1 MWFIR
6 IYYAWYKI
14 IYTFTCERKEYNVW
28 KRKKLVDYS
37 SISKSNVNNILDK
50 AVMAT
55 INYDINEIMQFL
67 NNLLSKDWTIIVET
81 EIINYL
87 KIIKSKS
94 LTYANFCVIQRDIN
108 IIIDM
113 FSNSKKIL
121 QIEEACFNAK
131 DLILKVIEYNE
142 RKISLPT
149 NLDNIITYQFRYSVA
164 KKDIKLVVWYFYLYL
179 AIFCYLLD
187 SKDYSK
193 DLKRYKIH
201 KEEYEISYYLD
212 YI

>member
-14 IYTFTCERKEYNVW
+14 IYTFTCERKEYNVC

-55 INYDINEIMQFL
+55 MNYDINEIMQFL
-67 NNLLSKDWTIIVET
+67 NNLLSKNRTIIVET
-81 EIINYL
+81 EINNYL

-94 LTYANFCVIQRDIN
+94 LTYANFCVMQRDIN

-113 FSNSKKIL
+113 FSNSKK
-121 QIEEACFNAK
+121 
-131 DLILKVIEYNE
+131 
-142 RKISLPT
+142 
-149 NLDNIITYQFRYSVA
+149 
-164 KKDIKLVVWYFYLYL
+164 YF
-179 AIFCYLLD
+179 
-187 SKDYSK
+187 K
-193 DLKRYKIH
+193 
-201 KEEYEISYYLD
+201 
-212 YI
+212 

>member
-55 INYDINEIMQFL
+55 MNYDINEIMQFL
-67 NNLLSKDWTIIVET
+67 NNLLSKDWTIIVGT
-81 EIINYL
+81 EINNYL

-94 LTYANFCVIQRDIN
+94 LMYANFCVIQRDIN

-131 DLILKVIEYNE
+131 DLILKVIKYNE
-142 RKISLPT
+142 RKISLPA

-164 KKDIKLVVWYFYLYL
+164 KKI
-179 AIFCYLLD
+179 
-187 SKDYSK
+187 
-193 DLKRYKIH
+193 
-201 KEEYEISYYLD
+201 
-212 YI
+212 